1 MAMALEHAL
10 RTRDGWRTA
19 TVDHYADE
27 RCMSHVF
34 VVRVDRPVLRASG
47 ARNAGKVWWE
57 TLRIEVGVGEM
68 EMVMYGR
75 EAVIVRVAGAV
86 LDRLAGRQRAGLG
99 WKSSTK
105 RELREQLG
113 GEVVGAATKRRRVQS
128 GPNTEGSTDAE
139 DREVGG
145 RRGSRGR
152 VPRVVRSGRKGRRQE
167 P

>member
-1 MAMALEHAL
+1 MAMALERAL
-10 RTRDGWRTA
+10 RTRDGWRTV

-34 VVRVDRPVLRASG
+34 VVRVDRPVLRASVCSSHQ
-47 ARNAGKVWWE
+47 NAGKVWWE

-86 LDRLAGRQRAGLG
+86 RDRLAGRQRAGLG

-105 RELREQLG
+105 RELRERLG
-113 GEVVGAATKRRRVQS
+113 GE
-128 GPNTEGSTDAE
+128 
-139 DREVGG
+139 
-145 RRGSRGR
+145 
-152 VPRVVRSGRKGRRQE
+152 
-167 P
+167 